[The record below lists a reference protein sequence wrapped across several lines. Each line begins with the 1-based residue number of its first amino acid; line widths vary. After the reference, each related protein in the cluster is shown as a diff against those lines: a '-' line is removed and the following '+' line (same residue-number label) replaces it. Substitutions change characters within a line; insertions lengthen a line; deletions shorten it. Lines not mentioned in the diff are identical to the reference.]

1 MLVLE
6 FLLLEKVDGD
16 AVTSI
21 DSVIK
26 DLLFNIANVD
36 CGLSRDVLVMIVKLG
51 LCNLQTSLQSL
62 EMGDFIFGPFAVAFL
77 NFLWT

>member
-6 FLLLEKVDGD
+6 FLLVEKVDGD

-51 LCNLQTSLQSL
+51 LCNL
-62 EMGDFIFGPFAVAFL
+62 
-77 NFLWT
+77 